1 MFHALESLVINHAE
15 IASKMSDIVVN
26 YDAGDYYNLG
36 IDIGGLLSETAL
48 GSANHT

>member
-1 MFHALESLVINHAE
+1 VFHALESLVINHAE